1 MSSYS
6 VAALVGVA
14 CVAGIIGEAA
24 AQAPSAPLTR
34 EDAIARALG
43 DDPGVDAADAA
54 RLAAEAGARQAG
66 RWANPTLDILQE
78 NVSGS
83 GPYRGSDQAETT
95 YSLRQPLQLGGDRSA
110 RRRLAERELDIA
122 RVGAGVR
129 RADLIEEVEHAFI
142 DAQAAEAAL
151 AVAEERLTVARE
163 LSAAVDRRVRAARDP
178 LMAGSRA
185 QARLAEAEVETDS
198 ARQTAIAARAR
209 LASYWGGAGGE
220 FTLERGSFELLAVR
234 ESDANDRAPDLALA
248 DADAARAQAQVD
260 VERARSIP
268 DVDLQAGWRQFSERD
283 ETALVFGLSVPLQ
296 IWDRNGSAISRARGE
311 SARAGYERA
320 ARERTLARER
330 AMLAAQSDTARRE
343 VEALDARIIPAS
355 ERALAQ
361 AREGYAMGGFSYI
374 DVLDAQRALVDA
386 RLRRISALR
395 TFHRAEASIARLGGA
410 RIEPDQLRGTQ
421 P

>member
-1 MSSYS
+1 MSSYP
-6 VAALVGVA
+6 VVALVGVA
-14 CVAGIIGEAA
+14 CVAGIIGEAS
-24 AQAPSAPLTR
+24 AQAPLASLTR
-34 EDAIARALG
+34 EDAIARALD
-43 DDPGVDAADAA
+43 DDPGVNAADSA
-54 RLAAEAGARQAG
+54 RLAAEAGARQVG

-83 GPYRGSDQAETT
+83 GPYQGSDRAETT
-95 YSLRQPLQLGGDRSA
+95 YSFRQPLQLGGDRSA
-110 RRRLAERELDIA
+110 RRRLAERELDTA

-151 AVAEERLTVARE
+151 AVAEERLTVARD
-163 LSAAVDRRVRAARDP
+163 LAAAVDRRVRAARDP

-185 QARLAEAEVETDS
+185 EARLAEAEVEVEA
-198 ARQTAIAARAR
+198 ARATAMAARAR
-209 LASYWGGAGGE
+209 LATYWGGEGDFA
-220 FTLERGSFELLAVR
+220 LERASFEVLAPR
-234 ESDANDRAPDLALA
+234 ESDAGDRAPDMALA
-248 DADAARAQAQVD
+248 DAAAARAAAQVD
-260 VERARSIP
+260 VERARAIP
-268 DVDLQAGWRQFSERD
+268 DLDLQAGWRQFSERD

-296 IWDRNGSAISRARGE
+296 IWDRNGSGIARARAD
-311 SARAGYERA
+311 SARVGYERA
-320 ARERTLARER
+320 ARERAITREQS
-330 AMLAAQSDTARRE
+330 MLASQADTARRE
-343 VEALDARIIPAS
+343 VGTLDARIIPAS

-361 AREGYAMGGFSYI
+361 AREGFAMGGFSYI
-374 DVLDAQRALVDA
+374 DVSEAQRALVDA

>member
-1 MSSYS
+1 LSSYS
-6 VAALVGVA
+6 VAALLGVA

-24 AQAPSAPLTR
+24 AQAPSASLTR

-43 DDPGVDAADAA
+43 DDPGVDGADAA

-83 GPYRGSDQAETT
+83 GAYRGSDRAETT
-95 YSLRQPLQLGGDRSA
+95 YSFRQPLQLGGDRSA
-110 RRRLAERELDIA
+110 RRRLAERELDTA

-142 DAQAAEAAL
+142 DAQAAESAL
-151 AVAEERLTVARE
+151 AVAEERLSVARD
-163 LSAAVDRRVRAARDP
+163 LAAAVDRRVRAARDP

-185 QARLAEAEVETDS
+185 EARLAEAEVEAEA
-198 ARQTAIAARAR
+198 ARHTAIAARAR
-209 LASYWGGAGGE
+209 LASYWGGTGD
-220 FTLERGSFELLAVR
+220 FSLERGSFEMLAPR
-234 ESDANDRAPDLALA
+234 ASDANDLAPDLALA
-248 DADAARAQAQVD
+248 DADAARAAAQVD
-260 VERARSIP
+260 VERARAIP
-268 DVDLQAGWRQFSERD
+268 DIDLQAGWRQFSERD

-296 IWDRNGSAISRARGE
+296 IWDRNGESVARARAE

-320 ARERTLARER
+320 ARERALSREQS
-330 AMLAAQSDTARRE
+330 MLGAQADTARRE

-355 ERALAQ
+355 ARALAQ

-395 TFHRAEASIARLGGA
+395 SFHRAEASIARLGGA
-410 RIEPDQLRGTQ
+410 RIEADQLRGTQ

>member
-14 CVAGIIGEAA
+14 CVAGIIGEAS
-24 AQAPSAPLTR
+24 AQAPLASLTR
-34 EDAIARALG
+34 EDAIARALD
-43 DDPGVDAADAA
+43 DDPGVDAADSA

-83 GPYRGSDQAETT
+83 GPYQGSDRAETT

-110 RRRLAERELDIA
+110 RRRLAERELDTA
-122 RVGAGVR
+122 RVGADVR
-129 RADLIEEVEHAFI
+129 RADLIEEVEHVFI
-142 DAQAAEAAL
+142 DAQASEVAL
-151 AVAEERLTVARE
+151 AVAEERLAVARE
-163 LSAAVDRRVRAARDP
+163 LAAAVDRRVRAARDP

-185 QARLAEAEVETDS
+185 EARLAEAEIEVDA
-198 ARQTAIAARAR
+198 ARATALAARAR
-209 LASYWGGAGGE
+209 LATYWGGNGD
-220 FTLERGSFELLAVR
+220 FTLDRVSFEVLAAR
-234 ESDANDRAPDLALA
+234 EGNANDQAPDLALA
-248 DADAARAQAQVD
+248 DAAAARAAAQVD
-260 VERARSIP
+260 VERARAVP
-268 DVDLQAGWRQFSERD
+268 DIDLQAGWRQFSERD

-296 IWDRNGSAISRARGE
+296 IWDRNGSGIARARAD

-320 ARERTLARER
+320 ARERAIAREQS
-330 AMLAAQSDTARRE
+330 MLASQADTARRE
-343 VEALDARIIPAS
+343 VEALDRRIIPAS
-355 ERALAQ
+355 ERALTQ
-361 AREGYAMGGFSYI
+361 AREGFAMGGFSYI
-374 DVLDAQRALVDA
+374 DVSEAQRALVDA

-410 RIEPDQLRGTQ
+410 RIAPDQLRGTQ

>member
-1 MSSYS
+1 MSSYP

-43 DDPGVDAADAA
+43 DDPGVGAADAA

-83 GPYRGSDQAETT
+83 GPYRGSDRAETT
-95 YSLRQPLQLGGDRSA
+95 YSFRQPLHLGGDRGA
-110 RRRLAERELDIA
+110 RRRLAESELDTA

-142 DAQAAEAAL
+142 DAQAADAAL
-151 AVAEERLTVARE
+151 VVAEERLTVARE
-163 LSAAVDRRVRAARDP
+163 LAAAVDRRVRAARDP

-185 QARLAEAEVETDS
+185 EARLAEAEVEAEA
-198 ARQTAIAARAR
+198 ARHTALAARAR
-209 LASYWGGAGGE
+209 LASYWGGTGDFA
-220 FTLERGSFELLAVR
+220 LEHASFEMLAAR

-248 DADAARAQAQVD
+248 DADTARAAALVD
-260 VERARSIP
+260 VERARAIP
-268 DVDLQAGWRQFSERD
+268 DLDLQAGWRQFSERD

-296 IWDRNGSAISRARGE
+296 IWDRNGAGVARARAE

-320 ARERTLARER
+320 ARERALTREQ
-330 AMLAAQSDTARRE
+330 AMLATQSDTARRE
-343 VEALDARIIPAS
+343 VAALDARIIPAS

-395 TFHRAEASIARLGGA
+395 SFHRAEASIARLGGA

>member
-1 MSSYS
+1 
-6 VAALVGVA
+6 
-14 CVAGIIGEAA
+14 
-24 AQAPSAPLTR
+24 
-34 EDAIARALG
+34 LG

-83 GPYRGSDQAETT
+83 GAYRGSDRAETT
-95 YSLRQPLQLGGDRSA
+95 YSFRQPLQLGGDRSA
-110 RRRLAERELDIA
+110 RRRLAERELDTA
-122 RVGAGVR
+122 RIGAGVR
-129 RADLIEEVEHAFI
+129 RAELIEEVEHAFI

-151 AVAEERLTVARE
+151 VVAEERLIVARE
-163 LSAAVDRRVRAARDP
+163 LAAAVDRRVRAARDP

-185 QARLAEAEVETDS
+185 EARLAEAEVEVEA
-198 ARQTAIAARAR
+198 ARHTAIAARAR
-209 LASYWGGAGGE
+209 LASYWGGGGDIAP
-220 FTLERGSFELLAVR
+220 ERASFEMMAAR

-248 DADAARAQAQVD
+248 DADAARAEAQVD
-260 VERARSIP
+260 VERARAIP
-268 DVDLQAGWRQFSERD
+268 DLDLQAGWRQFSETD

-296 IWDRNGSAISRARGE
+296 IWDRNGAGVARARAE

-320 ARERTLARER
+320 ARERALTREQ

-343 VEALDARIIPAS
+343 VAALDARIIPAS

-395 TFHRAEASIARLGGA
+395 SFHRSEASIARLGGA
-410 RIEPDQLRGTQ
+410 RIDPDQLRGTQ

>member
-1 MSSYS
+1 MSFYP

-14 CVAGIIGEAA
+14 CVAGIVGEAA

-34 EDAIARALG
+34 EEAIARALD
-43 DDPGVDAADAA
+43 DDPGVDAADAS
-54 RLAAEAGARQAG
+54 LQAAEDGARQAG

-83 GPYRGSDQAETT
+83 GAYRGSDRAETT
-95 YSLRQPLQLGGDRSA
+95 YFFRQPLQLGGDRTA
-110 RRRLAERELDIA
+110 RRRLAERERDTA

-151 AVAEERLTVARE
+151 AVAEERLMVARE

-185 QARLAEAEVETDS
+185 QARLAEADVEAES

-209 LASYWGGAGGE
+209 LGSYWGGAGQ
-220 FTLERGSFELLAVR
+220 FALERASFGLLAAR
-234 ESDANDRAPDLALA
+234 QTDLNDRAPDLALA
-248 DADAARAQAQVD
+248 EADAARAEAQVD
-260 VERARSIP
+260 VERARAIP

-296 IWDRNGSAISRARGE
+296 LWDRDGSAISRARGE

-320 ARERTLARER
+320 ARERALAREQ
-330 AMLAAQSDTARRE
+330 AMLATQSDTARRE
-343 VEALDARIIPAS
+343 VEALDARVIPAS

-395 TFHRAEASIARLGGA
+395 SFHRAEASIARLGGA

>member
-1 MSSYS
+1 MSSYP
-6 VAALVGVA
+6 VAALLGVA

-24 AQAPSAPLTR
+24 AQAPSALLTR
-34 EDAIARALG
+34 EDAIARALD
-43 DDPGVDAADAA
+43 DDPGVDAADAS
-54 RLAAEAGARQAG
+54 REAAEAGARQAG

-83 GPYRGSDQAETT
+83 GAYRGSDRAETT
-95 YSLRQPLQLGGDRSA
+95 YSFRQPLQLGGDRSA
-110 RRRLAERELDIA
+110 RRRLAERELDTA
-122 RVGAGVR
+122 RVGAGLR

-151 AVAEERLTVARE
+151 AVAEERLAVARE

-185 QARLAEAEVETDS
+185 EARLAEAEAEADA
-198 ARQTAIAARAR
+198 ARQTAVAARVR
-209 LASYWGGAGGE
+209 LASYWGGGDFA
-220 FTLERGSFELLAVR
+220 LERASFEMLAAR
-234 ESDANDRAPDLALA
+234 EVDANDLAPDLALA
-248 DADAARAQAQVD
+248 DADAARAEAQVD
-260 VERARSIP
+260 VERARAIP

-283 ETALVFGLSVPLQ
+283 ETAFVFGLSVPLQ
-296 IWDRNGSAISRARGE
+296 IWDRNGAGVSRARGE
-311 SARAGYERA
+311 STRAAYERA
-320 ARERTLARER
+320 ARARALAREQ
-330 AMLAAQSDTARRE
+330 AMLAAQSETARRE
-343 VEALDARIIPAS
+343 VAALDARIIPAS

-395 TFHRAEASIARLGGA
+395 SFHRSEASIARLGGA

>member
-1 MSSYS
+1 LSSYS

-14 CVAGIIGEAA
+14 CVAGIIGEAS

-43 DDPGVDAADAA
+43 DDPGIEAAAAA
-54 RLAAEAGARQAG
+54 RLAAESGVRQAG

-78 NVSGS
+78 NVTGS
-83 GPYRGSDQAETT
+83 GPYQGNDRAETT

-110 RRRLAERELDIA
+110 RRRLAERELDTA

-163 LSAAVDRRVRAARDP
+163 LAAAVDRRVRAARDP

-185 QARLAEAEVETDS
+185 EARLAEAEVE
-198 ARQTAIAARAR
+198 AEAARHAASAAR
-209 LASYWGGAGGE
+209 GRIATYWGGVGDFA
-220 FTLERGSFELLAVR
+220 LERASFEMLAVR

-248 DADAARAQAQVD
+248 DADAARAAAQVD
-260 VERARSIP
+260 VERARAVP
-268 DVDLQAGWRQFSERD
+268 DLDLQAGWRQFSEQD

-296 IWDRNGSAISRARGE
+296 IWDRNGSGVARARAE
-311 SARAGYERA
+311 SARAGHERA
-320 ARERTLARER
+320 ARERAVMREQS
-330 AMLAAQSDTARRE
+330 MLAAQADTARRE
-343 VEALDARIIPAS
+343 VEALDVRIIPAS
-355 ERALAQ
+355 ARALAQ
-361 AREGYAMGGFSYI
+361 AREGYALGGFSYI

-395 TFHRAEASIARLGGA
+395 SFHRAEASIARLGGA

>member
-1 MSSYS
+1 LSSYS

-43 DDPGVDAADAA
+43 DDPGVDAADSA

-83 GPYRGSDQAETT
+83 GPYRSSDRAETT
-95 YSLRQPLQLGGDRSA
+95 YSLRQPLQLGGDRGA
-110 RRRLAERELDIA
+110 RRRLAERELDTA

-129 RADLIEEVEHAFI
+129 RANLIEEVEHAYI

-151 AVAEERLTVARE
+151 VVAEERLTVARE

-185 QARLAEAEVETDS
+185 EARLAEAEVEAEA
-198 ARQTAIAARAR
+198 ARHTANAARAR
-209 LASYWGGAGGE
+209 LASYWGGGGD
-220 FTLERGSFELLAVR
+220 FALERASFEVLAPRV
-234 ESDANDRAPDLALA
+234 SDADALSPDLALA
-248 DADAARAQAQVD
+248 EADAARAAAQVD
-260 VERARSIP
+260 VERARAIP
-268 DVDLQAGWRQFSERD
+268 DLDLQAGWRQFSERD

-296 IWDRNGSAISRARGE
+296 IWDRNGSGVARARAE

-320 ARERTLARER
+320 ARERAIMREQ
-330 AMLAAQSDTARRE
+330 AMLAAQADTARRE

-361 AREGYAMGGFSYI
+361 ARDGYAMGGFSYI
-374 DVLDAQRALVDA
+374 DVSEAQRALVDA
-386 RLRRISALR
+386 RLRRVSALR
-395 TFHRAEASIARLGGA
+395 SFHRAEVSIARLGGA

>member
-24 AQAPSAPLTR
+24 AQAPLASLTR
-34 EDAIARALG
+34 EDAIARALD
-43 DDPGVDAADAA
+43 DDPGVDAADSA
-54 RLAAEAGARQAG
+54 RLGAEAGARQAG
-66 RWANPTLDILQE
+66 RWANPTLDILRE

-83 GPYRGSDQAETT
+83 GPYQGSDRAETT

-110 RRRLAERELDIA
+110 RRRLAERELDTA

-163 LSAAVDRRVRAARDP
+163 LAAAVDRRVRAARDP

-185 QARLAEAEVETDS
+185 EARLAEAEVEAEA
-198 ARQTAIAARAR
+198 ARHTAIATRAR
-209 LASYWGGAGGE
+209 LATYWGGDGN
-220 FTLERGSFELLAVR
+220 FTLERASFEVLVAR
-234 ESDANDRAPDLALA
+234 ETDASDRAPDLALA
-248 DADAARAQAQVD
+248 DAAAASAAAQVD
-260 VERARSIP
+260 VERARAIP
-268 DVDLQAGWRQFSERD
+268 DLDLQAGWRQFSERD
-283 ETALVFGLSVPLQ
+283 ETALVFGMSVPLQ
-296 IWDRNGSAISRARGE
+296 IWDRNSSGVARARAE

-320 ARERTLARER
+320 ARERALTREQS
-330 AMLAAQSDTARRE
+330 MLATQADTARRE

-355 ERALAQ
+355 ARALAQ
-361 AREGYAMGGFSYI
+361 AREGYAMGGFSHI
-374 DVLDAQRALVDA
+374 DVLDAQRALVEA

>member
-6 VAALVGVA
+6 VAALVGVV

-24 AQAPSAPLTR
+24 AQAPLASLTR
-34 EDAIARALG
+34 EDAIARALD
-43 DDPGVDAADAA
+43 DDPGVDAADSA

-83 GPYRGSDQAETT
+83 GPYRGSDRAETT

-110 RRRLAERELDIA
+110 RRRLAERELDTA

-129 RADLIEEVEHAFI
+129 RANLIEEVEHAFI

-151 AVAEERLTVARE
+151 AVAEERLIVARE
-163 LSAAVDRRVRAARDP
+163 LAAAVDRRVRAARDP

-185 QARLAEAEVETDS
+185 EARLAEAEVEAEA
-198 ARQTAIAARAR
+198 ARHTAIAARAR
-209 LASYWGGAGGE
+209 LATYWGGDGD
-220 FTLERGSFELLAVR
+220 FTLERASFEVLAAR
-234 ESDANDRAPDLALA
+234 EADPSDRAPDLALA
-248 DADAARAQAQVD
+248 DAAAASAAAQVD
-260 VERARSIP
+260 VERARAIP

-283 ETALVFGLSVPLQ
+283 ETALVFGMSVPLQ
-296 IWDRNGSAISRARGE
+296 IWDRNGAGVARARAE

-320 ARERTLARER
+320 ARERALTREQSI
-330 AMLAAQSDTARRE
+330 LAAQADTARRE
-343 VEALDARIIPAS
+343 AEALDARIIPAS

-361 AREGYAMGGFSYI
+361 AREGYAMGGFSHI
-374 DVLDAQRALVDA
+374 DVLDAQRALVEA

-395 TFHRAEASIARLGGA
+395 SFHRAEASIARLGGA